1 MSDCNSLR
9 KLPLLLIKHLICIEF
24 FLFFIFY
31 FFLSYKFVGRS
42 WDVPKF
48 HLVDWG
54 PVCSPLKG
62 GDSGIQKLIIL
73 NKTLLGYVDLR

>member
-1 MSDCNSLR
+1 MSDCNSLK
-9 KLPLLLIKHLICIEF
+9 KLATSSILLIKHLLCIE
-24 FLFFIFY
+24 IF

-54 PVCSPLKG
+54 VVSSPLKG
-62 GDSGIQKLIIL
+62 GDSGIHKLIIL
-73 NKTLLGYVDLR
+73 NKALLGYVDLR

>member
-1 MSDCNSLR
+1 M
-9 KLPLLLIKHLICIEF
+9 
-24 FLFFIFY
+24 
-31 FFLSYKFVGRS
+31 GRS

-73 NKTLLGYVDLR
+73 NKALLGYVDLR